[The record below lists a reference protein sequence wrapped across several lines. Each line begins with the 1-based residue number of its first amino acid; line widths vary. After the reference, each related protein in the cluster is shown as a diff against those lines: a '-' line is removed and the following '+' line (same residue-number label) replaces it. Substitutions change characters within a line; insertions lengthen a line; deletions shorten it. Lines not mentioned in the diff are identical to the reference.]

1 MFLFCISAV
10 DIQAQ
15 SVGVK
20 TDHNGILIGE
30 RLQYELLVNLPSPGY
45 AIDFKFPDSLAH
57 FDVLENNNFDTI
69 NSNGSFQV
77 HKKIIFTSFDS
88 GAWHIPSFEVLIEH
102 DNRSQKFLTDSL
114 LINVGYS
121 PADSTGELRDIKPVL
136 EVSVKDYFWY
146 YVAAAVLL
154 ALIVA
159 WLIYLYIRNT
169 KRRSKQLFNSPFT
182 AFDEAMKALQEL
194 KSLDLH
200 DPVTIKEYHSSL
212 ADIYKRYLSRKQG
225 KNMLNKTTGD
235 ILISTKEHY
244 EDTRLVSTMAEALRC
259 ADAVKFAKF
268 IPTVS
273 ESDQSH
279 AQVKEAIELIEK
291 LQSPPKQP

>member
-1 MFLFCISAV
+1 MLLFCVAV
-10 DIQAQ
+10 VGSKAQ

-20 TDHNGILIGE
+20 ADRNQLLIGE

-45 AIDFKFPDSLAH
+45 AINFKFPDSLAH

-69 NSNGSFQV
+69 NNNGSFQV
-77 HKKIIFTSFDS
+77 HKKIVFTSFDS
-88 GAWHIPSFEVLIEH
+88 GAWHIPSFEVLVEH
-102 DNRSQKFLTDSL
+102 DNQIQKFLTDSI

-121 PADSTGELRDIKPVL
+121 PADSTGELRDIKPVM
-136 EVSVKDYFWY
+136 EVSVADYFWY
-146 YVAAAVLL
+146 YVAIAVLL
-154 ALIVA
+154 GIIVA
-159 WLIYLYIRNT
+159 WLIYIYVRNT
-169 KRRSKQLFNSPFT
+169 KRRPKPIFNSAFT
-182 AFDEAMKALQEL
+182 AYDEAMKALQEL
-194 KSLDLH
+194 KNLDLH
-200 DPVTIKEYHSSL
+200 DPFKIKEYHSSL
-212 ADIYKRYLSRKQG
+212 AEIYKRYFSRKQG

-235 ILISTKEHY
+235 ILISTKDHY

-291 LQSPPKQP
+291 LQSPLKQP

>member
-1 MFLFCISAV
+1 MAV
-10 DIQAQ
+10 VGSPAQ

-20 TDHNGILIGE
+20 TDRTQLLIGE

-45 AIDFKFPDSLAH
+45 AINFKFPDSVAH

-77 HKKIIFTSFDS
+77 HKKIVFTSFDS
-88 GAWHIPSFEVLIEH
+88 GAWHIPSFEVLLE
-102 DNRSQKFLTDSL
+102 NNNQSQKFLTDSI

-121 PADSTGELRDIKPVL
+121 PADSTGELRDIKPVM
-136 EVSVKDYFWY
+136 EVFVADYFWY
-146 YVAAAVLL
+146 YVGIAGLL
-154 ALIVA
+154 GIIVA
-159 WLIYLYIRNT
+159 WLIYIYIRNT
-169 KRRSKQLFNSPFT
+169 KRKPKPIFNSAFT
-182 AFDEAMKALQEL
+182 AYDEAMKALQEL
-194 KSLDLH
+194 KNLDLH
-200 DPVTIKEYHSSL
+200 DPVKVKEYHSSL
-212 ADIYKRYLSRKQG
+212 AEIYKRYFSRKQG

-235 ILISTKEHY
+235 ILISTKDHY

-279 AQVKEAIELIEK
+279 AQVKEAIEFIEK